1 MAQKTRNLLR
11 KKSFLKQERNVT
23 PISENDKY
31 VIEQIVN
38 YRKREQIGTHDENIQ
53 RTSPPLRFNDHLKFG
68 GWGGSYSSSSSS
80 SRTPGVLTG
89 CL

>member
-38 YRKREQIGTHDENIQ
+38 YRRQEQTGTHNEDIQ
-53 RTSPPLRFNDHLKFG
+53 RTTRG
-68 GWGGSYSSSSSS
+68 GIRPQYI
-80 SRTPGVLTG
+80 
-89 CL
+89 

>member
-38 YRKREQIGTHDENIQ
+38 YRRQEQTGTHDENIQ
-53 RTSPPLRFNDHLKFG
+53 RTSRGSLR
-68 GWGGSYSSSSSS
+68 SQYI
-80 SRTPGVLTG
+80 
-89 CL
+89 

>member
-38 YRKREQIGTHDENIQ
+38 YRRQEQSGTHDENIQ
-53 RTSPPLRFNDHLKFG
+53 RTSRGRIRPQ
-68 GWGGSYSSSSSS
+68 YI
-80 SRTPGVLTG
+80 
-89 CL
+89 